1 MSGSIRYQVDAMPQ
15 LFDPNALP
23 PQFFIVGAPRCGTT
37 ALSTYLAEHPQVCFS
52 EPKEPH
58 YFTFLRDAALAA
70 GASDDPE
77 SLARR
82 LVTEYF
88 PRFFPHWDGAGMLG
102 DGSVSYLYS
111 PPALSRILS
120 VQSDARFIVMLR
132 NPLDM
137 LPSYHAQLLYTM
149 DEDVTDFATA
159 WRLQEARAEGRDLP
173 ADCRSPDV
181 LRYRGV
187 GSLGHHLE
195 EMLDVTGR
203 EPVHIVVYDDFRAD
217 PADTYRQVLSFL
229 DLADDGRREFPRV
242 KASRRYR
249 SRRLHRLLKRPPNS
263 ILRLA
268 AGDKDK
274 KAEEVDWARMGKRMQ
289 AIRAVRS
296 KVMALNRAP
305 YERPPLDPAFR
316 RELAETFMPDIDRLS
331 EILGRDLSHWY
342 AADAG
347 PETIAKAG

>member
-1 MSGSIRYQVDAMPQ
+1 MSQF
-15 LFDPNALP
+15 FDPTALP
-23 PQFFIVGAPRCGTT
+23 AQFFIVGAPRCGTT
-37 ALSTYLAEHPQVCFS
+37 ALSTYLTEHPAVCFS
-52 EPKEPH
+52 DPKEPH
-58 YFTFLRDAALAA
+58 YFTFQRDAALAA

-88 PRFFPHWDGAGMLG
+88 PRFFPHWDGRAMLG

-111 PPALSRILS
+111 PDALSRILS
-120 VQSDARFIVMLR
+120 VQPDARFIVMVR

-159 WRLQEARAEGRDLP
+159 WRLQEARAEGRELP

-195 EMLDVTGR
+195 AMLDVTGR
-203 EPVHIVVYDDFRAD
+203 ERVHIIVYDDFRAD
-217 PADTYRQVLSFL
+217 PAGTYRAALSFL
-229 DLADDGRREFPRV
+229 GLDDDGRREFPRI

-249 SRRLHRLLKRPPNS
+249 SRRLHRLLKRPPHS

-274 KAEEVDWARMGKRMQ
+274 RAEEVDWARMGKRLR
-289 AIRAVRS
+289 AIRGVRS
-296 KVMALNRAP
+296 KIMALNRAP
-305 YERPPLDPAFR
+305 YQRPALDPEFR
-316 RELAETFMPDIDRLS
+316 RELATTFAPDIDRLS

-342 AADAG
+342 AEDAR
-347 PETIAKAG
+347 PEQMAKAG